1 HYYGIV
7 NAHNSEKWRII
18 WNMDVPPRVKS
29 FLWRTAHHC
38 LPIRDHLATRG
49 IHGNDSCVVC
59 EQLMETQMHTFFA
72 CSKAVKCW
80 EKLISMD

>member
-1 HYYGIV
+1 MQLPSLDVHDHYYGIV

-49 IHGNDSCVVC
+49 IHG
-59 EQLMETQMHTFFA
+59 
-72 CSKAVKCW
+72 W
-80 EKLISMD
+80 LIINKQ